1 MPNATKQLN
10 MKLKL
15 ENTFRPEVK
24 KAFNVIL
31 RQFRLTVALTGIPP
45 RISNFSSLWEVLL
58 KNHYKRVQ
66 NRFKGVVKDLKQ
78 TPEDDLLE
86 LALQAWRDGQAT
98 GQTVIINDTTR
109 VNMTDAMDEVRTE
122 AAQAGRILSDQ
133 ELANLS
139 AARLARKFN
148 GRTAGI
154 IITETQSAAEMAKFA
169 EVEIISG
176 LRPRVLGGRDID
188 TPTTK
193 RWLTVG
199 DRRVRPIH
207 RIANGQVKKLREPYV
222 VNGELLMYPG
232 DTSLG
237 ASVGNIANCRCI
249 SLYKFV

>member
-1 MPNATKQLN
+1 MPSATGQLN

-31 RQFRLTVALTGIPP
+31 REFRLTVALTGMPP
-45 RISNFSSLWEVLL
+45 RLTNYKALWEVLL
-58 KNHYKRVQ
+58 KNHYRRVQ
-66 NRFKGVVKDLKQ
+66 NKFKGVVKSQKQ
-78 TPEDDLLE
+78 SAEADMLE
-86 LALQAWRDGQAT
+86 LALQAWRDGQAA

-109 VNMTDAMDEVRTE
+109 VNMADAMNEVRTE
-122 AAQAGRILSDQ
+122 AANAGKILSDQ
-133 ELANLS
+133 EMANLS
-139 AARLARKFN
+139 AARLARKFK
-148 GRTAGI
+148 GRTQGI

-169 EVEIISG
+169 EVEVISG
-176 LRPRVLGGRDID
+176 LKPRVLGGRDID

-207 RIANGQVKKLREPYV
+207 RLANGQVRKLREPYV
-222 VNGELLMYPG
+222 VNGQLLMYPG
-232 DTSLG
+232 DSSLG
-237 ASVGNIANCRCI
+237 ATVDNIANCRCI